1 MTTAISFRDLALSPL
16 LQGLRNVHHIISKGQ
31 AHAAAQSHDPND
43 YLNAS
48 LHPDMKDFIYQI
60 QRFTDA
66 AKFAPVRVN
75 PANPSISLPDTEK
88 TFEEC
93 LARVEKVI
101 KYLESIEVGSFEG
114 REKEEVVMKNGGS
127 EWKFTAL
134 EYVMTVVHPNFWFHV
149 TTTYAIL
156 RMKGVDIGKMDFLKG
171 KQA

>member
-1 MTTAISFRDLALSPL
+1 
-16 LQGLRNVHHIISKGQ
+16 
-31 AHAAAQSHDPND
+31 
-43 YLNAS
+43 
-48 LHPDMKDFIYQI
+48 MKDFIYQI

-114 REKEEVVMKNGGS
+114 REKEVSAAGDGC
-127 EWKFTAL
+127 
-134 EYVMTVVHPNFWFHV
+134 
-149 TTTYAIL
+149 
-156 RMKGVDIGKMDFLKG
+156 G
-171 KQA
+171 